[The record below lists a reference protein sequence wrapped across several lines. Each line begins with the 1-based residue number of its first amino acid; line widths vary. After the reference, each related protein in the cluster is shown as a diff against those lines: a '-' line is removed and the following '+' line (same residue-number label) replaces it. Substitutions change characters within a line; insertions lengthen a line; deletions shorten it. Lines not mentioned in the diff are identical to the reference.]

1 MAVESLF
8 NGEFVVKQDGIYT
21 FVHYYTHPET
31 ELQVVLAGMNHGG
44 DKKYFD
50 RIGKILNKQD
60 KVIFEAISSDDRPRE
75 EKRQEEEKE
84 LQNVY
89 SADPN
94 EAFFPAVGVYF
105 QKTDQYLNL
114 VCEEDAFDFTNPN
127 WVCGDMEFFMS
138 LENKDRQLALEEE
151 MQKKLNYIPTE
162 RKKEVVEYIKR
173 SFGKIESKQFTK
185 RDFGESFVFL
195 YSDPNIVKL
204 FSEILCT
211 EREEMIMNCFDKIV
225 VEDNPRSIGLK
236 YGAAH
241 IPNLRSLCEQR
252 GYLLNRSTEFRNLKF

>member
-31 ELQVVLAGMNHGG
+31 ELRIVLAGMNHGG

-50 RIGKILNKQD
+50 KIAFILQKLD
-60 KVIFEAISSDDRPRE
+60 KVIFEAISSDNSSPE
-75 EKRQEEEKE
+75 EKLEEEKSIHSE
-84 LQNVY
+84 NP
-89 SADPN
+89 D
-94 EAFFPAVGVYF
+94 EAFFPAVGTYF
-105 QKTDQYLNL
+105 QKADQYLNL
-114 VCEEDAFDFTNPN
+114 VGEGGAFDFTNPN

-151 MQKKLNYIPTE
+151 MQKKLSYIPAE
-162 RKKEVVEYIKR
+162 RKKEVVEYVKR
-173 SFGKIESKQFTK
+173 SFEKMESKQFTK

-204 FSEILCT
+204 YSEILGT
-211 EREEMIMNCFDKIV
+211 QREEMIMNCFDKIV
-225 VEDNPRSIGLK
+225 NEDNPRSIGLK

-241 IPNLRSLCEQR
+241 ITNLRSLCEQR
-252 GYLLNRSTEFRNLKF
+252 GYLLNRSVGFRNLKF